1 MTTYKTSIKEGVN
14 TIREIRQQPEMW
26 LLEYELIVQNR
37 NSIETFL
44 TKNIVSKDSEIILTG
59 AGTSAFIGDTLC
71 FFMPSKGYRNCKAVP
86 TTDLITHPESFFNKE
101 SEIIL
106 VSFARSGNSPESL
119 AAVELANNLCKKVV
133 HIIITCNEYG
143 ELAQKA
149 KANNSLLIL
158 LPPETNDVSLAMTS
172 SFTTMM
178 LSFMLLTNIKSIENE
193 SNKIKLLSES
203 TENFIKQY
211 SHLIEKIA
219 SLDFKRAVFLGSGEL
234 KGIAEECHLKLQELT
249 DGKVICK
256 FDTFLGFRHGPK
268 AVIDKDTLLIYLFSP
283 NDFVRQYE
291 TDLVKQI
298 NKNNQVVGQ
307 IAVSA
312 GKKHNV
318 EGVQFD
324 LNICLDNLTY
334 SGNEYSFIPY
344 VLIGQLLGFY
354 KSLTLGLDPDNP
366 SVSGNIARVVEGVS
380 IYNNHSFV

>member
-312 GKKHNV
+312 EKKHNV

-324 LNICLDNLTY
+324 LNICLDNLRY

>member
-1 MTTYKTSIKEGVN
+1 MTTYKTLIKEGVN
-14 TIREIRQQPEMW
+14 TIREIRQQPDMW
-26 LLEYELIVQNR
+26 LLEYERIVQNR

-44 TKNIVSKDSEIILTG
+44 TNNSVSKHSEIILTG

-71 FFMPSKGYRNCKAVP
+71 YYLPSKGYKNCKAVP

-101 SEIIL
+101 SEIVL

-119 AAVELANNLCKKVV
+119 AAVKLANSLCKKVV
-133 HIIITCNEYG
+133 HIIITCNEQG

-149 KANNSLLIL
+149 KATNSLLLL

-178 LSFMLLTNIKSIENE
+178 LSFMLLINIRNIENE
-193 SNKIKLLSES
+193 RNKIKLLSEN

-211 SHLIEKIA
+211 SRLIEKIA

-268 AVIDKDTLLIYLFSP
+268 AVIDKDTLLIYLFSS

-298 NKNNQVVGQ
+298 NKNNQVVAQ
-307 IAVSA
+307 IAVAA
-312 GKKHNV
+312 GKKCDI
-318 EGVQFD
+318 EGVKFD
-324 LNICLDNLTY
+324 LNISLDNL
-334 SGNEYSFIPY
+334 SEYCFIPY
-344 VLIGQLLGFY
+344 VLVGQLLGFY
-354 KSLTLGLDPDNP
+354 KSQTMGLDPDNP

-380 IYNNHSFV
+380 IYNNHSFE

>member
-1 MTTYKTSIKEGVN
+1 MTAYKTAIKEGFN
-14 TIREIRQQPEMW
+14 TIREIRQQPDMW
-26 LLEYELIVQNR
+26 LLEYKLIAQNR
-37 NSIETFL
+37 NSIETFFTNNL
-44 TKNIVSKDSEIILTG
+44 VSKDSEIILTG
-59 AGTSAFIGDTLC
+59 AGTSAFIGETLC
-71 FFMPSKGYRNCKAVP
+71 FYLPSKGYKNCKAVP
-86 TTDLITHPESFFNKE
+86 TTDLITHPASFFNKE

-119 AAVELANNLCKKVV
+119 AAIELANNVCKKVV
-133 HIIITCNEYG
+133 HIIITCNERG
-143 ELAQKA
+143 ELAQRA
-149 KANNSLLIL
+149 KATNSLLIL
-158 LPPETNDVSLAMTS
+158 LPPETNDISLAMTS

-178 LSFMLLTNIKSIENE
+178 LSFMLLINIKNIENE
-193 SNKIKLLSES
+193 NNKIRLLSES

-219 SLDFKRAVFLGSGEL
+219 CLDFKRAVFLGSGEL

-268 AVIDKDTLLIYLFSP
+268 AVIDKDTLLIYLFSS

-298 NKNNQVVGQ
+298 NKNNQVVAQ
-307 IAVSA
+307 IAVAA
-312 GKKHNV
+312 GKKLDI
-318 EGVQFD
+318 EGVKFD
-324 LNICLDNLTY
+324 LNISLDNL
-334 SGNEYSFIPY
+334 SDKKNEYSFIPY

>member
-1 MTTYKTSIKEGVN
+1 MTTYKTLIIEGVN
-14 TIREIRQQPEMW
+14 TIREIRQQPDMW

-44 TKNIVSKDSEIILTG
+44 TNNLVSKDSEIILTG

-71 FFMPSKGYRNCKAVP
+71 YYLPSKGYRNCKAVP
-86 TTDLITHPESFFNKE
+86 TTDLITHPATFFNKE

-119 AAVELANNLCKKVV
+119 AAVKLANSLCKKVV
-133 HIIITCNEYG
+133 HIIITCNEQG

-149 KANNSLLIL
+149 KATNSLLLL

-178 LSFMLLTNIKSIENE
+178 LSFMLLINIKNIEKE
-193 SNKIKLLSES
+193 RNKIKLLSES

-211 SHLIEKIA
+211 SRLIEKIA
-219 SLDFKRAVFLGSGEL
+219 TLDFKRAVFLGSGEL

-268 AVIDKDTLLIYLFSP
+268 AVIDKDTLLIYLFSS

-298 NKNNQVVGQ
+298 NKNNQVVAQ
-307 IAVSA
+307 IAVAA
-312 GKKHNV
+312 GEKCDI
-318 EGVQFD
+318 EGVKFD
-324 LNICLDNLTY
+324 LNISLDNL
-334 SGNEYSFIPY
+334 SEYCFIPY

-354 KSLTLGLDPDNP
+354 KSQTMGLDPDNP

-380 IYNNHSFV
+380 IYNNHSFE

>member
-268 AVIDKDTLLIYLFSP
+268 AVIDKDTFLIYLFSS

-298 NKNNQVVGQ
+298 NKNNQVVAQ
-307 IAVSA
+307 IAVAA
-312 GKKHNV
+312 GKKLDI
-318 EGVQFD
+318 EGVKFD
-324 LNICLDNLTY
+324 LNISLDNL
-334 SGNEYSFIPY
+334 SDKKNESSFIPY
-344 VLIGQLLGFY
+344 GLIGQLLGSY